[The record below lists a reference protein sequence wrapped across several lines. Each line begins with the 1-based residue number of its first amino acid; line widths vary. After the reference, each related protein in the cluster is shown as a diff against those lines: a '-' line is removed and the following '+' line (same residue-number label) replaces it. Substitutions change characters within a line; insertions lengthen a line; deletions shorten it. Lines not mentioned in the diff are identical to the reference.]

1 MPLASKSPN
10 KTYTPA
16 APTAFTDIIAGIKVT
31 MANKQ
36 HVIIEGRDRPCK
48 PKDVISLMLP
58 SGKVVKAQVM
68 AVSNTK
74 VDFRNVET
82 GETASLRLLMT
93 PPGMTRGFGNITAP
107 GLQPTGGDAPIMIDP
122 VTPVS
127 GNP

>member
-1 MPLASKSPN
+1 
-10 KTYTPA
+10 
-16 APTAFTDIIAGIKVT
+16 
-31 MANKQ
+31 
-36 HVIIEGRDRPCK
+36 
-48 PKDVISLMLP
+48 MLP

-82 GETASLRLLMT
+82 GETATLRLLMT
-93 PPGMTRGFGNITAP
+93 PPGMTRPPKDVGPIAVP